1 LETTRKW
8 RYGVNRWIVLLF
20 IVLGA
25 IAASIYP
32 PVSPH
37 IQVAPENLSLKPLF
51 TLPVIGDFYLT
62 NTLLASFVVYALLLL
77 LAFLVRRSV
86 NQAVTSG
93 SMVPKG
99 IGGVMEMI
107 TELLYNLTES
117 TAGKWAKTIFPW
129 FATIVLVVLLANW
142 LELIPGVDSIGFIH
156 HTEEGGYQT
165 QQLGANTYAI
175 INQASPEGTEGAMVV
190 PWLRVPSTDLN
201 FTAALAL
208 ISVVMTQVIGV
219 RAQGGRYFSK
229 FFNTTTL
236 FKKPLFG
243 AIDFLVGILETI
255 SEFAKIISFTF
266 RLFGNI
272 FAGSVLL
279 FLVGSLVPIFA
290 QSMILMFEFFIGIIQ
305 AAVFGMLTMVFM
317 AQATQ
322 GHGEHEE
329 AH

>member
-1 LETTRKW
+1 
-8 RYGVNRWIVLLF
+8 
-20 IVLGA
+20 
-25 IAASIYP
+25 
-32 PVSPH
+32 
-37 IQVAPENLSLKPLF
+37 
-51 TLPVIGDFYLT
+51 
-62 NTLLASFVVYALLLL
+62 
-77 LAFLVRRSV
+77 
-86 NQAVTSG
+86 
-93 SMVPKG
+93 
-99 IGGVMEMI
+99 
-107 TELLYNLTES
+107 
-117 TAGKWAKTIFPW
+117 
-129 FATIVLVVLLANW
+129 
-142 LELIPGVDSIGFIH
+142 
-156 HTEEGGYQT
+156 
-165 QQLGANTYAI
+165 
-175 INQASPEGTEGAMVV
+175 
-190 PWLRVPSTDLN
+190 
-201 FTAALAL
+201 
-208 ISVVMTQVIGV
+208 V